1 MCSED
6 RGEAERDDFHVADA
20 GAPGASAPS
29 PDAFR
34 RNLAGEMPLTRKS
47 WLVAR
52 NSALKIVRLKNCCGH
67 PGEPGC

>member
-6 RGEAERDDFHVADA
+6 QKDQA
-20 GAPGASAPS
+20 GHGAQHETEPS

-34 RNLAGEMPLTRKS
+34 RNLAIGMPLSRKS

-52 NSALKIVRLKNCCGH
+52 NSTLKLVRLKNCCGH

>member
-6 RGEAERDDFHVADA
+6 QHNARNDGTDDA
-20 GAPGASAPS
+20 GAEAPGADAPS

-34 RNLAGEMPLTRKS
+34 RNLAIEMPLTRKS
-47 WLVAR
+47 WLVTR
-52 NSALKIVRLKNCCGH
+52 NSVLKIVRLKNCCGH